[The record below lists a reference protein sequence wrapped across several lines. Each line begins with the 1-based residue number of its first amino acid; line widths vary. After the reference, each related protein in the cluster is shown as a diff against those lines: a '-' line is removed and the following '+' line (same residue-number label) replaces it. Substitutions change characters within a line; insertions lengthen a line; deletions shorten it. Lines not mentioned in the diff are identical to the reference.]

1 MANVIIIGSGPAG
14 ISGALYTVRAGI
26 DTTIIFKGES
36 SLVKAGEIENYY
48 GFVEPVP
55 GKELLARGV
64 SQAKRL
70 GVSFVEE
77 EVVGLGFE
85 DKLTVSTDHGKY
97 SADAVIIA
105 TGTQRNVP
113 KINGLEHFEGSGVSY
128 CAVCD
133 GFFYKGKDVGVL
145 GAGEFAVH
153 EASELIHIAA
163 SVTLLTNGKEGPS
176 GLPEGVK
183 IDKRIISSV
192 DGEQAL
198 SGITFEDG
206 DKLFVSGLFIAQGV
220 AGSGDL
226 AKKIGAETNGT
237 RIVTDEKMAT
247 NVPGLFAAGDCTGGL
262 LQISKSVYQGAEAG
276 TSAVKY
282 CRSLPK

>member
-14 ISGALYTVRAGI
+14 ISAALYTVRAGI
-26 DTTIIFKGES
+26 DTTIIFKGDS
-36 SLVKAGEIENYY
+36 SLIKAGEIENYY
-48 GFVEPVP
+48 GFEEPIS
-55 GKELLARGV
+55 GKELLARGI

-85 DKLTVSTDHGKY
+85 EKLAVTTDQGKY

-113 KINGLEHFEGSGVSY
+113 KINGLERFEGSGVSY

-133 GFFYKGKDVGVL
+133 GFFYRGKDVGVL

-153 EASELIHIAA
+153 EAAELKPIAA
-163 SVTLLTNGKEGPS
+163 SVTILTNGKDAPAD
-176 GLPEGVK
+176 LPEGVNV
-183 IDKRIISSV
+183 DKRIITSIDGDQALGGVTFV
-192 DGEQAL
+192 DGDSL
-198 SGITFEDG
+198 VI
-206 DKLFVSGLFIAQGV
+206 SGLFIAQGV

-237 RIVTDEKMAT
+237 RIVVDDKMAT
-247 NVPGLFAAGDCTGGL
+247 NVPGLFAAGDCTGGW
-262 LQISKSVYQGAEAG
+262 LQVSKSVYQGGEAG

>member
-1 MANVIIIGSGPAG
+1 MANVIVIGSGPAG
-14 ISGALYTVRAGI
+14 ISSALYTVRAGI
-26 DTTIIFKGES
+26 ATTIIFKGDS
-36 SLVKAGEIENYY
+36 SLIKAGEIENYY
-48 GFVEPVP
+48 GFEEPIP
-55 GKELLARGV
+55 GRDLLSRGV

-70 GVSFVEE
+70 GVNFIEE

-85 DKLTVSTDHGKY
+85 ERLTVTTDHDKY

-113 KINGLEHFEGSGVSY
+113 KINGLERFEGSGISY

-153 EASELIHIAA
+153 EASELMPIAA
-163 SVTLLTNGKEGPS
+163 SVTLLTNGKPAPE
-176 GLPEGVK
+176 GLPEGIR
-183 IDKRIISSV
+183 IDTRIITSI
-192 DGEQAL
+192 DGDQAL
-198 SGITFEDG
+198 GGVTFEDG
-206 DKLFVSGLFIAQGV
+206 GQLVVSGIFIAQGV

>member
-14 ISGALYTVRAGI
+14 VSAALYTVRAGI
-26 DTTIIFKGES
+26 DTTIIFKGDS
-36 SLVKAGEIENYY
+36 SLIKAGEIENYY
-48 GFVEPVP
+48 GFEDPVS
-55 GKELLARGV
+55 GKELLARGI

-77 EVVGLGFE
+77 EVVGLAFE
-85 DKLTVSTDHGKY
+85 EKLTVSTDSGKY

-113 KINGLEHFEGSGVSY
+113 KINGLERFEGSGVSY

-133 GFFYKGKDVGVL
+133 GFFYRGKEVGVL
-145 GAGEFAVH
+145 GSGEFAVH
-153 EASELIHIAA
+153 EAAELKPIAS
-163 SVTLLTNGKEGPS
+163 SVTILTNGKDAPID
-176 GLPEGVK
+176 LPEGVK
-183 IDKRIISSV
+183 VDKRVITSI
-192 DGEQAL
+192 DGEQTL
-198 SGITFEDG
+198 GGITFGDG
-206 DKLFVSGLFIAQGV
+206 EKLAISGLFIAQGV

-237 RIVTDEKMAT
+237 RIVVDDKMAT
-247 NVPGLFAAGDCTGGL
+247 NVPGLFAAGDCTGGW
-262 LQISKSVYQGAEAG
+262 LQVSKSVYQGGEAG